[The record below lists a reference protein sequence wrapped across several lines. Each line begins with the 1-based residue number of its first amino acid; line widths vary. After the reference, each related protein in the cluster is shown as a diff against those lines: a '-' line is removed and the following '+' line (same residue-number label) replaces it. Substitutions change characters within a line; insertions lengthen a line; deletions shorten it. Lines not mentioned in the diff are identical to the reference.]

1 MNDFDERCLK
11 AGCLIAPIRMY
22 SQYDSSGNVDESSY
36 EGTFY
41 EVFEFDGNAVGPDYY
56 VQIERY
62 CHIKPKYKTK
72 EAALLAYEKEMNE

>member
-11 AGCLIAPIRMY
+11 AGCLVVPIRMY
-22 SQYDSSGNVDESSY
+22 SQYNSSGNVDESSY

-62 CHIKPKYKTK
+62 VCVKPKYKTK
-72 EAALLAYEKEMNE
+72 EEALLAYEKEMNE